1 MVRNTLRQQIWVDMK
16 TAKTYE
22 MCLQNYT
29 DRQRKWNRR
38 FPLIVGVLSFVG
50 SMTFTVSKYG
60 PLIAS
65 LAVFVFSILKI
76 VLPIFGQP
84 EEELNQLDKLY
95 SYFGQ
100 KTQDLESLWN
110 YYQESP
116 NNKECQKKLSEIKTG
131 MPECQSKMNKLVRH
145 IWPWENS
152 KIKKEVNNYLTSKY
166 YPIDYGHK

>member
-1 MVRNTLRQQIWVDMK
+1 MK
-16 TAKTYE
+16 TAKTYA

-84 EEELNQLDKLY
+84 EEELNQLDQLY

-116 NNKECQKKLSEIKTG
+116 NNKECQKNFQK
-131 MPECQSKMNKLVRH
+131 
-145 IWPWENS
+145 
-152 KIKKEVNNYLTSKY
+152 
-166 YPIDYGHK
+166 